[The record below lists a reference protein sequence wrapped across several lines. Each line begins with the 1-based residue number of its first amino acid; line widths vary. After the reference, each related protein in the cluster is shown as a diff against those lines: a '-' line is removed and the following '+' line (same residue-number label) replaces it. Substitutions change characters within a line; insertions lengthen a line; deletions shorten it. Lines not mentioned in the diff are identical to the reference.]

1 MSDQF
6 HWWREAI
13 TGNNPPIHDGEPHS
27 GYFKR
32 RLVKGGP
39 WVPAAI
45 WDADGRKVCRV
56 GSETRDA
63 YDEWTWLAKNPV
75 KQADAKMAFETGSWP
90 GDDTPVASQLVGS
103 NNPPSDI
110 TDLIP
115 MEIGNADAW
124 LKQVKTIST
133 QVDADIAA
141 NKVATLRGLK
151 KQADAAHET
160 EKAPHLTAGRAVDAK
175 YNPKIKDAEDA
186 VKRLLAAVTVFQ
198 NAEKVRLLAIAADAA
213 RIENE
218 KRAAEYKRQQ
228 EEAAKAAAEAK
239 ANEPPPPPI
248 AAPVFVAPEP
258 IKIKSGGAVGKTVGL
273 RKVKF
278 AVVEDIE
285 KALLALKGHKDMIEM
300 VQTLANR
307 ACKASVPLDGVRFD
321 EREEAA

>member
-1 MSDQF
+1 MTDQYQ
-6 HWWREAI
+6 WWRDAL
-13 TGNNPPIHDGEPHS
+13 GGKNPPIHDGEPHS

-56 GSETRDA
+56 GTETRDA
-63 YDEWTWLAKNPV
+63 YDEWTWLAKHPV
-75 KQADAKMAFETGSWP
+75 KQADAKVAFETGAWP
-90 GDDTPVASQLVGS
+90 GDDTPVATAQIGG
-103 NNPPSDI
+103 NNPPSEI

-115 MEIGNADAW
+115 LEISNADAW
-124 LKQVKTIST
+124 LATVKTIAT
-133 QVDADIAA
+133 QEQSDIAS

-151 KQADAAHET
+151 KKAETAHET
-160 EKAPHLTAGRAVDAK
+160 EKAPHLKAGRDVDAK

-186 VKRLLAAVTVFQ
+186 LKRLLAAVTVFQ
-198 NAEKVRLLAIAADAA
+198 NAEKARLQAIADEAA
-213 RIENE
+213 RIEN
-218 KRAAEYKRQQ
+218 AKRQAEFERQ
-228 EEAAKAAAEAK
+228 RDIAAKAAIDAK
-239 ANEPPPPPI
+239 ANELPPPPV

-258 IKIKSGGAVGKTVGL
+258 VKIKSGGAIGKTVGL

-285 KALLALKGHKDMIEM
+285 KALLALKGHKDMIDM

-307 ACKASVPLDGVRFD
+307 ACKAGVPLAGVRFD